1 MRRALVKSRREVL
14 RLASCGL
21 LGALATAQA
30 DGAETPGVKFKV
42 LGENDRL
49 DIGDRG
55 KQIIEDAY
63 KSGFELE
70 KKHGGC
76 ARCAVAALQ
85 KSIEFVGEDK
95 GLFRAAS
102 CLDGGATPRGIQSCG
117 AFTGAGMVIGW
128 ICGNEQFGETR
139 LCHRLIRQVYEQFE
153 KEYGS
158 VLCKD
163 VKEKASR
170 NCPEVV
176 GKAAKWTAEVLLR
189 QFTNYDEQ

>member
-1 MRRALVKSRREVL
+1 MAG
-14 RLASCGL
+14 CGL

-30 DGAETPGVKFKV
+30 DGAEAPGVKFKV
-42 LGENDRL
+42 LGENDRV

-55 KQIIEDAY
+55 KQIIEEAY

-76 ARCAVAALQ
+76 ARCTVAALQ
-85 KSIEFVGEDK
+85 KSIEFVGEK
-95 GLFRAAS
+95 RGLFRAAS
-102 CLDGGATPRGIQSCG
+102 CLDGGATPHGIQNCG

-128 ICGNEQFGETR
+128 VCGNEQFGETR
-139 LCHRLIRQVYEQFE
+139 LCHKLIRQVYEEFE

-163 VKEKASR
+163 VKEKAGR

-189 QFTNYDEQ
+189 QFTNYEQAKERLNG